1 MRGSSRST
9 RDRLLDVLDAI
20 DKAQTAVGDRSQE
33 AFSEDWLHQF
43 AAERAIEIIS
53 EASRHIPDDLK
64 ATAPDIPWR
73 DVADI
78 GNFLRHVYEG
88 TDPEIV
94 WTVVKFRLAA
104 LEQAIRGMLER
115 LNHQS

>member
-1 MRGSSRST
+1 LTLSTKHELPLGIEARKRSPRTGYTNSLQRG
-9 RDRLLDVLDAI
+9 
-20 DKAQTAVGDRSQE
+20 Q
-33 AFSEDWLHQF
+33 
-43 AAERAIEIIS
+43 AIEIIS
-53 EASRHIPDDLK
+53 EASRRIPDDLK

-78 GNFLRHVYEG
+78 GNFLRHVYER

-94 WTVVKFRLAA
+94 WTVVKFRLAP

-115 LNHQS
+115 LNDQS

>member
-1 MRGSSRST
+1 MRAPSRST

-20 DKAQTAVGDRSQE
+20 DKARTAVGSR
-33 AFSEDWLHQF
+33 F
-43 AAERAIEIIS
+43 ATERAIEIIS

-78 GNFLRHVYEG
+78 GNFLRHVYER
-88 TDPEIV
+88 TDPKIV

-104 LEQAIRGMLER
+104 LEQRSGACW
-115 LNHQS
+115 SA

>member
-1 MRGSSRST
+1 MCLTLST
-9 RDRLLDVLDAI
+9 KHKLPLG
-20 DKAQTAVGDRSQE
+20 TE
-33 AFSEDWLHQF
+33 AKFSEDWLHQF
-43 AAERAIEIIS
+43 AAESAIEIIS

-78 GNFLRHVYEG
+78 GNFLRHVYER

-94 WTVVKFRLAA
+94 WTVVKFRLLTWNKRSGACWSA
-104 LEQAIRGMLER
+104 
-115 LNHQS
+115 